1 MTWLGDKV
9 DKADNP
15 GAPAATARAIG
26 ASFQPSATKY
36 TLAQYTIQQT
46 ETTGQDGTVKLLS
59 DAVDP
64 PTTERAQLRCKN
76 ANAADH
82 IACNQLTYLVPPGH
96 YVKLVASGTG
106 VNAITQQVE
115 TVIS

>member
-1 MTWLGDKV
+1 MTWLENKIES
-9 DKADNP
+9 ADDP
-15 GAPAATARAIG
+15 GAPQATARAIG
-26 ASFQPSATKY
+26 ASFQPSATRF

-59 DAVDP
+59 DAADP
-64 PTTERAQLRCKN
+64 PLTERAQVRCKN

-106 VNAITQQVE
+106 ANAITQQVE
-115 TVIS
+115 TAIT